1 MPRNRAIEQL
11 KRQLRLEGKLPPS
24 QGQLAAHFRKTGEIL
39 PPHHSY
45 EQRADPDRITPVEYS
60 GLQDAFDHFNRELF
74 DGSLPDVFITY
85 QRKAHSHGYFS
96 ADRFSG
102 RNDGELRRHELAL
115 NPDAFIGQADKQIL
129 QTLVHEQH
137 HLWQHTAG
145 KPAPRGYH
153 NKEWAAK
160 MKANGLQ
167 PSSTGM
173 VGGKETGQRM
183 LDYVI
188 PGGRFEQSYERL
200 AGAGWKLNLES
211 AHRPGPKGA
220 GPNTNKSK
228 FSCEADCGQNA
239 WGKPSLDTVCVPC
252 LIARLEAAGIDVAIL
267 DGVRMRDTKEIAATQ
282 TNDVPSYDT
291 ITPVDEVASYDTN
304 IAIVEPAKPK
314 RGRPKGSKNKA
325 KREKTAGQELTEAL
339 SRLDAHE
346 RKKKQHNS
354 DADVA
359 LEISPAKI
367 RNLNLIIWRL
377 LEHSDEA
384 HGEWGALNFLAEE
397 EKTLLQNIDRE
408 HPKLGDYHEARLI
421 EQKVTERRKK
431 KWEQQKDRGSYDR
444 APAPLS

>member
-137 HLWQHTAG
+137 HLWQHAVG

-160 MKANGLQ
+160 MKSNGLQ

-173 VGGKETGQRM
+173 VGGKETGQHM

-200 AGAGWKLNLES
+200 ADTGWKLNLES

-220 GPNTNKSK
+220 GPNTNKGK

-252 LIARLEAAGIDVAIL
+252 LIAKLEAAGIDVAIL
-267 DGVRMRDTKEIAATQ
+267 DGVRMRDTKAAAVQ
-282 TNDVPSYDT
+282 TNDVPSYET
-291 ITPVDEVASYDTN
+291 ITPVADVASYDTN
-304 IAIVEPAKPK
+304 IAIAEPAKPK

-325 KREKTAGQELTEAL
+325 KREKTAGQELAEAL

-346 RKKKQHNS
+346 RKKQQHND

-367 RNLNLIIWRL
+367 RNLNLIIWRM
-377 LEHSDEA
+377 LEHHSDEA
-384 HGEWGALNFLAEE
+384 RGEWSNLNFLTEE
-397 EKTLLQNIDRE
+397 EKTLLQNIDRA

-421 EQKVTERRKK
+421 ERNVTERRKK
-431 KWEQQKDRGSYDR
+431 KWEQQKDHGSHDR
-444 APAPLS
+444 APA

>member
-1 MPRNRAIEQL
+1 MKAKKMAR
-11 KRQLRLEGKLPPS
+11 
-24 QGQLAAHFRKTGEIL
+24 
-39 PPHHSY
+39 SY
-45 EQRADPDRITPVEYS
+45 EQKADPDRITPVEYS
-60 GLQDAFDHFNRELF
+60 GPQEAFDHFNLELF

-102 RNDGELRRHELAL
+102 RSGEAHHHELAL
-115 NPDAFIGQADKQIL
+115 NPDAFIGQTDKQIL

-137 HLWQHTAG
+137 HVWQHAVG

-160 MKANGLQ
+160 MKSNGLQ

-173 VGGKETGQRM
+173 VGGKETGQHM

-200 AGAGWKLNLES
+200 AAAGWKLNLES

-252 LIARLEAAGIDVAIL
+252 LIAKLEAAGIDVAIL
-267 DGVRMRDTKEIAATQ
+267 DGVRMRDTKAAAVQ
-282 TNDVPSYDT
+282 TNDVPSYET
-291 ITPVDEVASYDTN
+291 ITPVADVASYDTN
-304 IAIVEPAKPK
+304 IAIAEPAKPK

-325 KREKTAGQELTEAL
+325 KREKTAGQELAEAL

-346 RKKKQHNS
+346 RKKQQHND

-367 RNLNLIIWRL
+367 RNLNLIIWRM
-377 LEHSDEA
+377 LEHHSDEA
-384 HGEWGALNFLAEE
+384 RGEWSNLNFLTEE
-397 EKTLLQNIDRE
+397 EKTLLQNIDRA

-421 EQKVTERRKK
+421 ERNVTERRKK
-431 KWEQQKDRGSYDR
+431 KWEQQKDHGSHDR

>member
-45 EQRADPDRITPVEYS
+45 ERKADPDHITPVEYS

-74 DGSLPDVFITY
+74 DGALPDVFITY

-102 RNDGELRRHELAL
+102 RNGGELRRHELAL

-200 AGAGWKLNLES
+200 ADTGWKLNLES

-252 LIARLEAAGIDVAIL
+252 LMAKLEIAGIDVAVL
-267 DGVRMRDTKEIAATQ
+267 DGVRMRSTDAIVAVVA
-282 TNDVPSYDT
+282 DVPSYET
-291 ITPVDEVASYDTN
+291 ITPVADVASYDTN
-304 IAIVEPAKPK
+304 IAIAEPAKPK

-325 KREKTAGQELTEAL
+325 KREKTAGQELAEAL

-346 RKKKQHNS
+346 RKKQQHND

-367 RNLNLIIWRL
+367 RNLNLIIWRM
-377 LEHSDEA
+377 LEHHSDEA
-384 HGEWGALNFLAEE
+384 RGEWSNLNFLTEE
-397 EKTLLQNIDRE
+397 EKTLLQNIDRA
-408 HPKLGDYHEARLI
+408 HPKLG
-421 EQKVTERRKK
+421 
-431 KWEQQKDRGSYDR
+431 
-444 APAPLS
+444 

>member
-1 MPRNRAIEQL
+1 
-11 KRQLRLEGKLPPS
+11 
-24 QGQLAAHFRKTGEIL
+24 
-39 PPHHSY
+39 
-45 EQRADPDRITPVEYS
+45 
-60 GLQDAFDHFNRELF
+60 
-74 DGSLPDVFITY
+74 
-85 QRKAHSHGYFS
+85 
-96 ADRFSG
+96 
-102 RNDGELRRHELAL
+102 
-115 NPDAFIGQADKQIL
+115 L

-200 AGAGWKLNLES
+200 AAAGWQLNLES

-252 LIARLEAAGIDVAIL
+252 LIAKLEAAGIDVAIL
-267 DGVRMRDTKEIAATQ
+267 DGVRMRDSKESAAATQ
-282 TNDVPSYDT
+282 TSDVPSYET
-291 ITPVDEVASYDTN
+291 ITPVADIASYDTN
-304 IAIVEPAKPK
+304 IAIAEPAKPK
-314 RGRPKGSKNKA
+314 RSKNKA

-346 RKKKQHNS
+346 RNKPQQND

-367 RNLNLIIWRL
+367 RNLNLIIRRL
-377 LEHSDEA
+377 LEHDSDEA
-384 HGEWGALNFLAEE
+384 RGEWSDLNFLTEE
-397 EKTLLQNIDRE
+397 EKTSLQNIDRE
-408 HPKLGDYHEARLI
+408 HPKLGDYHEARLV
-421 EQKVTERRKK
+421 ERKVTERRKK

-444 APAPLS
+444 APAPLN

>member
-1 MPRNRAIEQL
+1 MARYSTRLNAG
-11 KRQLRLEGKLPPS
+11 LRDTVTAS
-24 QGQLAAHFRKTGEIL
+24 IIR
-39 PPHHSY
+39 HHEKQTLSH
-45 EQRADPDRITPVEYS
+45 ITPVEYS

-102 RNDGELRRHELAL
+102 RDGGELRRHELAL

-137 HLWQHTAG
+137 HLWQHAAG

-173 VGGKETGQRM
+173 VGGKETGQHM

-200 AGAGWKLNLES
+200 AAAGWKLNLES

-252 LIARLEAAGIDVAIL
+252 LIAKLEAAGIDVAIL
-267 DGVRMRDTKEIAATQ
+267 DGVRMRSADAMVAAAL
-282 TNDVPSYDT
+282 DVASYET
-291 ITPVDEVASYDTN
+291 ITPVAAVASYETN
-304 IAIVEPAKPK
+304 VVATAEPAKPK

-325 KREKTAGQELTEAL
+325 KPAPAKRKREKTAGQELTEAL
-339 SRLDAHE
+339 RRLDAHE
-346 RKKKQHNS
+346 RKKQQHNDS
-354 DADVA
+354 ADIG
-359 LEISPAKI
+359 LETSKSKI
-367 RNLNLIIWRL
+367 NSLRLRLWRL
-377 LEHSDEA
+377 LENDYSARDP
-384 HGEWGALNFLAEE
+384 EWGALNFLTEE
-397 EKTLLQNIDRE
+397 EKASLQNIDRE
-408 HPKLGDYHEARLI
+408 HPKLGDHDEAIQI
-421 EQKVTERRKK
+421 ERRVTERCKK
-431 KWEQQKDRGSYDR
+431 KREQQKDRGSYDR
-444 APAPLS
+444 APVPLN